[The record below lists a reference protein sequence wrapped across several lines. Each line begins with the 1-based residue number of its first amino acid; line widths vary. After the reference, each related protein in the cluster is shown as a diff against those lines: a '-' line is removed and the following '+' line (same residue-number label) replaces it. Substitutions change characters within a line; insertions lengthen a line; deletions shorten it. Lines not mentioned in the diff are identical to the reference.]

1 MPAVVQHPA
10 AGAQGLAAVVP
21 AQAAVAL
28 VVPVGAVVVVEAAAA
43 AAVNP
48 LQVLALLPCR

>member
-1 MPAVVQHPA
+1 MPALVQHPA

-28 VVPVGAVVVVEAAAA
+28 VVPVGAAVVVEAAA